1 MGEKLDD
8 TQNNGAESKKK
19 AFTKLL
25 ETVAPSDFFKFLD
38 AKGVTTTCPGCQR
51 DGLQVTAISGKQ
63 NLGDLLKGG
72 EGKSFVT
79 YFRLEPGHAGDTDH
93 NYYYKS
99 FCENCGYIT
108 MHAVTPV
115 LQWLQSE
122 ANQGG
127 AEDEQL

>member
-1 MGEKLDD
+1 MGEQRDE
-8 TQNNGAESKKK
+8 TQNNDAEMKKK
-19 AFTKLL
+19 AFTQLL
-25 ETVAPSDFFKFLD
+25 ESVAPSDFFRFLD
-38 AKGVTTTCPGCQR
+38 AKDVTTTCPGCKK

-63 NLGDLLKGG
+63 NLKELLNG
-72 EGKSFVT
+72 EEANSFVT

-122 ANQGG
+122 AVQRE
-127 AEDEQL
+127 AEDV